1 MTTGRINQVSRL
13 NNREHQ
19 RKPRRLNAG
28 PELQSKYT
36 EQVGVKIFSAG
47 ADSQQ
52 TIFLSV
58 RVKSVK
64 NTSFN
69 HTESEAT
76 TETI

>member
-1 MTTGRINQVSRL
+1 MTTGRINQVTCHKQRL
-13 NNREHQ
+13 Q

-36 EQVGVKIFSAG
+36 EQVGVKIYSAR

-58 RVKSVK
+58 RVKSVR